1 MQAFVPVVDKKH
13 PLRCAVYDRFMR
25 RNPLKTKLEVYNEI
39 AEEFGISVSTVQ
51 RYLKTVESGV
61 FIDESKKQ
69 GRHVYAW
76 DDEALSF
83 FTNFYLAAMA
93 EVGGCTVRNAYEYTK
108 KRAEQMGWRIG
119 SEQSA
124 YTHAKKIS
132 PAMIMLAK
140 GGQRALDNMFYI
152 SRDLSKLKPFQLIVG
167 DQHRFDF
174 WCLADDGK
182 TFIRAECYLWLDMA
196 TRVVYG
202 VSFDP
207 HYNTRT
213 VTRALRMGI
222 QRFGKFESTYN
233 DNGSS
238 EKSALST
245 QIVQALQSYG
255 VKFIDEA
262 DLYHADN
269 GRYIVE
275 DTEGCVVDVVKTKAE
290 WEKQHRR
297 IFARVKNAKT
307 KPIERF
313 FNTLEQ
319 ILRDL
324 CIPGYVKEMGMSAPE
339 EEQADKRLK
348 WQKKNGYILTY
359 DEFIKKVAQALDI
372 YENRRHATLGC
383 TPKERLEEYRLQG
396 WMPTYIDPRDE
407 AYLFMESAFATVK
420 GDRVR
425 LNNIDY
431 VGPELTQEMILQN
444 RGTLVAYNRQ
454 KIELRYDP
462 ENLDIGVFAIEPGTH
477 NAIALHPVEKIN
489 MLDDEAMVK
498 SLEWKNRNIT
508 AVKKAFE
515 NATKDKS
522 IRVLSEPQ
530 KFQELRNSEKLAEQ
544 AMALEAPKEQFK
556 PTPVIR
562 KADQETEEFALPQSR
577 KRNDS
582 YDSAFIPQTFK
593 SESEMSDE
601 EFMQGLVSRISSEN
615 ILRSHS
621 KDVFMTGR
629 DRYQS
634 ILERYLNGERLNRE
648 DLDFKFFYEGKMT
661 PSEEN
666 YFAAFTKNNFNR
678 G

>member
-1 MQAFVPVVDKKH
+1 
-13 PLRCAVYDRFMR
+13 
-25 RNPLKTKLEVYNEI
+25 
-39 AEEFGISVSTVQ
+39 
-51 RYLKTVESGV
+51 
-61 FIDESKKQ
+61 
-69 GRHVYAW
+69 
-76 DDEALSF
+76 
-83 FTNFYLAAMA
+83 
-93 EVGGCTVRNAYEYTK
+93 
-108 KRAEQMGWRIG
+108 
-119 SEQSA
+119 
-124 YTHAKKIS
+124 
-132 PAMIMLAK
+132 
-140 GGQRALDNMFYI
+140 
-152 SRDLSKLKPFQLIVG
+152 
-167 DQHRFDF
+167 
-174 WCLADDGK
+174 
-182 TFIRAECYLWLDMA
+182 MA

-262 DLYHADN
+262 DLYHAEN

-275 DTEGCVVDVVKTKAE
+275 DTEGCVVDVVKTKSE

-383 TPKERLEEYRLQG
+383 TPKERLEEYKMQG

-425 LNNIDY
+425 LNNVDY
-431 VGPELTQEMILQN
+431 IGPELTQEMILQN

-477 NAIALHPVEKIN
+477 HAIALHPVEKID

-530 KFQELRNSEKLAEQ
+530 KFQELRTAENLAEQ
-544 AMALEAPKEQFK
+544 AAALEAPKEQFK

-577 KRNDS
+577 KRKDS

-601 EFMQGLVSRISSEN
+601 EFMQGLVSRISSES
-615 ILRSHS
+615 ILRSHT
-621 KDVFMTGR
+621 KDVFMTDR

-634 ILERYLNGERLNRE
+634 ILERYLSGERLNRE

-661 PSEEN
+661 PQEEA
-666 YFAAFTKNNFNR
+666 YFEAFTKNNFSR